1 MKGNSMEPLTAF
13 KDFYPD
19 DWREVLEF
27 FAGHAYFYS
36 SPTALVCAYT
46 TRRSLV
52 EQKKY
57 EMVVDN
63 FDTWYIH
70 YLAGKVTEVFDIAPS
85 VTKWV
90 CWQRNQSGKDVFI
103 EYEKLRRRYG
113 K

>member
-1 MKGNSMEPLTAF
+1 MTTVLDRF

-19 DWREVLEF
+19 DWRDVLEF